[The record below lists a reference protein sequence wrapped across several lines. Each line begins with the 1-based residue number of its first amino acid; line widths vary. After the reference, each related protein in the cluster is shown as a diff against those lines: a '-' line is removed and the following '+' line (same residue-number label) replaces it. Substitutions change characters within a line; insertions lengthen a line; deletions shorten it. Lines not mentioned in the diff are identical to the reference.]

1 MEDKFTG
8 IDPDDEGAAP
18 DGVAAAAGAGAGAA
32 FVWVDKPDTNEQ
44 GKVED
49 KRLMIICKGSQW
61 LEAMTKMHNNSEHN
75 TNCLLQ
81 VTKLPTT
88 LEFFEMQYKYQGL

>member
-49 KRLMIICKGSQW
+49 KRLTIICNYLNLWPRYITIVNITPIAYYKW
-61 LEAMTKMHNNSEHN
+61 
-75 TNCLLQ
+75 
-81 VTKLPTT
+81 TKLTTT